1 MLLLLNTYVRCA
13 RKKSEDEEKANTQKH
28 VKVSFPLSKITTRY
42 YILPLSLSL
51 SLFLS
56 GARIAIARANP
67 LRLRESI
74 DRIFLLRFYY
84 KCADTRA
91 DTRPLISVVHSSLVF
106 SGLFSL
112 TSGRSYLTLPLW
124 VYPWVKRA
132 RHIGCHQW
140 Q

>member
-1 MLLLLNTYVRCA
+1 MLLLLLLLNTYGVLVKKVKTK
-13 RKKSEDEEKANTQKH
+13 RKRTLKTLKGL
-28 VKVSFPLSKITTRY
+28 FPSLSKITTS
-42 YILPLSLSL
+42 YILPLSL
-51 SLFLS
+51 FLS
-56 GARIAIARANP
+56 RARIAIARANP

-132 RHIGCHQW
+132 RRIGCHQW

>member
-1 MLLLLNTYVRCA
+1 MLLLLNTYGVLVKKVKTK
-13 RKKSEDEEKANTQKH
+13 RKRTLKTLKGL
-28 VKVSFPLSKITTRY
+28 FPSLSKITTRY

-51 SLFLS
+51 FLS
-56 GARIAIARANP
+56 RARIAIARANP